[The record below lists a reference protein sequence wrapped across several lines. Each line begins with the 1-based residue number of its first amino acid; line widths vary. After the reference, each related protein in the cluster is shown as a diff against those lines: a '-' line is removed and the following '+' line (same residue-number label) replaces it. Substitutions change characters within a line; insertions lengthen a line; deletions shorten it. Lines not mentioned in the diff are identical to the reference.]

1 LQQQVSRHRRRRDGD
16 IVGLRR
22 MVTFESLV
30 CGNIVRRH
38 ARTFALASAFL
49 PLTKRRG
56 TYALYA
62 FCRLADDAV
71 DRAGPGGREAVRAT
85 LMQLRSQL
93 DDALHGEPSGPVMH
107 ETAWAIKRFGV
118 PMAPVD
124 ELIHGV
130 ARDLDPTD
138 YRDWPSL
145 QSYCEGVASSVG
157 ELCTHV
163 FGVVGGDV
171 NRQRAIGFARTL
183 GVAMQLTNI
192 LRDIG
197 EDAGNGRCYLPDD
210 ALRAAGLTREQVMA
224 RDVDV
229 RSRAWRDMMREFVA
243 LARLLYREALPGI
256 DMLAPDA
263 RRCAQAC
270 AIGYAA
276 ILEAI
281 EEAEYDTVSMRAHIG
296 FRRKTMLM
304 LSLYRVTDPAAL
316 VAGQPAVA

>member
-1 LQQQVSRHRRRRDGD
+1 
-16 IVGLRR
+16 

-71 DRAGPGGREAVRAT
+71 DRAGPGGRESVRAS
-85 LMQLRSQL
+85 LASLRSQL
-93 DDALHGEPSGPVMH
+93 DDALNGGFAGPVMH
-107 ETAWAIKRFGV
+107 ETAWAIRRFGI
-118 PMAPVD
+118 PLAPVD
-124 ELIHGV
+124 ELVDGV

-145 QSYCEGVASSVG
+145 RAYCEGVASSVG

-163 FGVVGGDV
+163 FGVVGGDA
-171 NRQRAIGFARTL
+171 NRANAIGFARTL

-197 EDAGNGRCYLPDD
+197 EDASNGRCYLPDD
-210 ALRAAGLTREQVMA
+210 ALRGVGLTREQVIA

-229 RSRAWRDMMREFVA
+229 RSAAWRAMMREFVA
-243 LARLLYREALPGI
+243 QARALYREALPGI
-256 DMLAPDA
+256 GILAPDS

-270 AIGYAA
+270 AVGYAA

-296 FRRKTMLM
+296 FRRKTKLM
-304 LSLYRVTDPAAL
+304 LSLYRVDDPAAL

>member
-1 LQQQVSRHRRRRDGD
+1 
-16 IVGLRR
+16 

-71 DRAGPGGREAVRAT
+71 DRAGPGGSDAVRAT

-93 DDALHGEPSGPVMH
+93 DDAMHGGLAGPVMH
-107 ETAWAIKRFGV
+107 ETAWAIRRFGI
-118 PMAPVD
+118 PLAPID
-124 ELIHGV
+124 ELVNGV

-138 YRDWPSL
+138 YRDWASL
-145 QSYCEGVASSVG
+145 SAYCEGVASSVG

-163 FGVVGGDV
+163 FGVVGGETV
-171 NRQRAIGFARTL
+171 RERAIACARTL
-183 GVAMQLTNI
+183 GVAMQVTNI
-192 LRDIG
+192 LRDVG
-197 EDAGNGRCYLPDD
+197 EDAANGRCYLPDD
-210 ALRAAGLTREQVMA
+210 ALRNAGLTRKQVIA

-229 RSRAWRDMMREFVA
+229 RSPEWRAMMQEFVA
-243 LARLLYREALPGI
+243 LARGLYREALPGI
-256 DMLAPDA
+256 ALLAPDS

-281 EEAEYDTVSMRAHIG
+281 EEAEYDTLSTRAHIG
-296 FRRKTMLM
+296 FRRKTKLM
-304 LSLYRVTDPAAL
+304 LSLYRVDDPATL

>member
-1 LQQQVSRHRRRRDGD
+1 
-16 IVGLRR
+16 

-71 DRAGPGGREAVRAT
+71 DRAGPGGRDAVRAT
-85 LMQLRSQL
+85 LTSLRHQL
-93 DDALHGEPSGPVMH
+93 DAALLGAPSGPVMV
-107 ETAWAIKRFGV
+107 ETAWAIRRFGI
-118 PMAPVD
+118 PLAPVD
-124 ELIHGV
+124 ELVDGV

-145 QSYCEGVASSVG
+145 AAYCEGVASSVG

-163 FGVVGGDV
+163 FGVVGGDGA
-171 NRQRAIGFARTL
+171 RARAIGFARTL

-197 EDAGNGRCYLPDD
+197 EDAANGRCYLPDD
-210 ALRAAGLTREQVMA
+210 ALASVGLTREQVTA

-229 RSRAWRDMMREFVA
+229 RSPSWKAMMRSFVTQ
-243 LARLLYREALPGI
+243 ARSLYRESLPGI

-270 AIGYAA
+270 AVGYAA

-281 EEAEYDTVSMRAHIG
+281 EEADYDTVTTRAHIG
-296 FRRKTMLM
+296 FRRKTKLM
-304 LSLYRVTDPAAL
+304 LSLYRVDDPAAL

>member
-1 LQQQVSRHRRRRDGD
+1 
-16 IVGLRR
+16 

-49 PLTKRRG
+49 PLNKRRA

-71 DRAGPGGREAVRAT
+71 DRAGPAGRDAVRDSLTA
-85 LMQLRSQL
+85 LRDQL
-93 DDALHGEPSGPVMH
+93 DAALSGGPAGPVMH
-107 ETAWAIKRFGV
+107 EAAWAIRRYGI
-118 PMAPVD
+118 PLAPVD
-124 ELIHGV
+124 ELIAGV

-145 QSYCEGVASSVG
+145 QAYCEGVASSVG

-163 FGVVGGDV
+163 FGVMGGDET
-171 NRQRAIGFARTL
+171 RSRAIGCARTL
-183 GVAMQLTNI
+183 GVAMQITNI
-192 LRDIG
+192 LRDVG

-210 ALRAAGLTREQVMA
+210 ALCSAGLTREQVLL

-229 RSRAWRDMMREFVA
+229 RSTAWRAMMRHFVA
-243 LARLLYREALPGI
+243 RARALYREALPGI
-256 DMLAPDA
+256 ALLAPDS

-270 AIGYAA
+270 AVGYAA

-281 EEAEYDTVSMRAHIG
+281 EEAEYDTVSMRAHVG
-296 FRRKTMLM
+296 FRRKTQLM
-304 LSLYRVTDPAAL
+304 LSLYRVDDPAML
-316 VAGQPAVA
+316 VAGEPAVA

>member
-1 LQQQVSRHRRRRDGD
+1 
-16 IVGLRR
+16 

-71 DRAGPGGREAVRAT
+71 DRAGPGGRESVRAS
-85 LMQLRSQL
+85 LAALRSQL
-93 DDALHGEPSGPVMH
+93 DDALHGGFAGPVMH
-107 ETAWAIKRFGV
+107 ETAWAIRRFGI
-118 PMAPVD
+118 PLAPVD
-124 ELIHGV
+124 ELVQGV

-145 QSYCEGVASSVG
+145 RAYCEGVASSVG

-163 FGVVGGDV
+163 FGVVGGDA
-171 NRQRAIGFARTL
+171 NRASAIGFARTL

-192 LRDIG
+192 LRDVG
-197 EDAGNGRCYLPDD
+197 EDAANGRCYLPDD
-210 ALRAAGLTREQVMA
+210 ALRSAGVTREQVMA
-224 RDVDV
+224 LDLDVK
-229 RSRAWRDMMREFVA
+229 SPAWRAMMREFVA
-243 LARLLYREALPGI
+243 QARALYREALPGI
-256 DMLAPDA
+256 GMLAPDS

-270 AIGYAA
+270 AVGYAA

-281 EEAEYDTVSMRAHIG
+281 EEAEYDTVSTRAHIG
-296 FRRKTMLM
+296 FGRKTKLM
-304 LSLYRVTDPAAL
+304 LSLYRVNDPAAL

>member
-1 LQQQVSRHRRRRDGD
+1 
-16 IVGLRR
+16 

-49 PLTKRRG
+49 PLGKRRG

-71 DRAGPGGREAVRAT
+71 DRAGPGGRDAVHAT
-85 LMQLRSQL
+85 LMRLRSQL
-93 DDALHGEPSGPVMH
+93 DDALRGEPAGPVMS
-107 ETAWAIKRFGV
+107 ETAWAIRRFGV

-124 ELIHGV
+124 ELINGV

-138 YRDWPSL
+138 YRDWASL
-145 QSYCEGVASSVG
+145 SAYCEGVASSVG
-157 ELCTHV
+157 ELCTYV
-163 FGVVGGDV
+163 FGVVGGDA
-171 NRQRAIGFARTL
+171 NRDRAIGFARTL
-183 GVAMQLTNI
+183 GLAMQLTNI
-192 LRDIG
+192 LRDVG
-197 EDAGNGRCYLPDD
+197 EDASNGRCYLPDD
-210 ALRAAGLTREQVMA
+210 ALQRAGLTRTQILA
-224 RDVDV
+224 GDVDV
-229 RSRAWRDMMREFVA
+229 RSEAWRTMMREFVA
-243 LARLLYREALPGI
+243 LARSLYREALPGI
-256 DMLAPDA
+256 QMLAPDA

-270 AIGYAA
+270 AVGYAA

>member
-1 LQQQVSRHRRRRDGD
+1 
-16 IVGLRR
+16 

-71 DRAGPGGREAVRAT
+71 DRAGPGGRESVRAS
-85 LMQLRSQL
+85 LASLRSQL
-93 DDALHGEPSGPVMH
+93 DDALNGGFAGPVMH
-107 ETAWAIKRFGV
+107 ETAWAIRRFGI
-118 PMAPVD
+118 PMAPMD
-124 ELIHGV
+124 ELVDGV

-145 QSYCEGVASSVG
+145 RAYCEGVASSVG

-163 FGVVGGDV
+163 FGVVGGDA
-171 NRQRAIGFARTL
+171 NRANAIGFARTL

-197 EDAGNGRCYLPDD
+197 EDASNGRCYLPDD
-210 ALRAAGLTREQVMA
+210 ALRGVGLTREQVIA

-229 RSRAWRDMMREFVA
+229 RSAAWRAMMREFVA
-243 LARLLYREALPGI
+243 QARALYREALPGI
-256 DMLAPDA
+256 GMLAPDS

-270 AIGYAA
+270 AVGYAA

-281 EEAEYDTVSMRAHIG
+281 EEAEYDSVSMRAHIG
-296 FRRKTMLM
+296 FRRKTKLM
-304 LSLYRVTDPAAL
+304 LSLYRVDDPAAL

>member
-1 LQQQVSRHRRRRDGD
+1 
-16 IVGLRR
+16 

-56 TYALYA
+56 AYALYA

-71 DRAGPGGREAVRAT
+71 DRAGPGGRDAVLAT
-85 LMQLRSQL
+85 LMRLRSQL
-93 DDALHGEPSGPVMH
+93 DDALRGAPSAPVMH

-124 ELIHGV
+124 ELVNGV

-145 QSYCEGVASSVG
+145 SAYCEGVASSVG

-163 FGVVGGDV
+163 FGVVGGDA

-210 ALRAAGLTREQVMA
+210 ALRSAGLTREQVMA

-229 RSRAWRDMMREFVA
+229 RSRAWREMMGEFVA
-243 LARLLYREALPGI
+243 LARQLYREALPGI
-256 DMLAPDA
+256 DMLARDS

-304 LSLYRVTDPAAL
+304 LSLYRVSNPAAL
-316 VAGQPAVA
+316 VAGRQPAVA

>member
-1 LQQQVSRHRRRRDGD
+1 
-16 IVGLRR
+16 

-38 ARTFALASAFL
+38 ARTFAMASAFL
-49 PLTKRRG
+49 PITKRRA

-71 DRAGPGGREAVRAT
+71 DRAGPNGREAVRDSLRA
-85 LMQLRSQL
+85 LRSQL
-93 DDALHGEPSGPVMH
+93 DDAMAGGFAGPVMH
-107 ETAWAIKRFGV
+107 ETAWAIRRYGI
-118 PMAPVD
+118 PLAPID
-124 ELIHGV
+124 ELVDGV

-145 QSYCEGVASSVG
+145 QAYCEGVASSVG

-163 FGVVGGDV
+163 FGVVGDDET
-171 NRQRAIGFARTL
+171 RARAVVCARTL
-183 GVAMQLTNI
+183 GVAMQITNI

-197 EDAGNGRCYLPDD
+197 EDAANGRCYMPDD
-210 ALRAAGLTREQVMA
+210 ALRSVGLTREQVLA
-224 RDVDV
+224 ADVDV
-229 RSRAWRDMMREFVA
+229 RSPAWRAMMRHFVA
-243 LARLLYREALPGI
+243 RARVLYREALPGI
-256 DMLAPDA
+256 ALLAPDS

-270 AIGYAA
+270 AVGYAA

-296 FRRKTMLM
+296 FRRKTRLM
-304 LSLYRVTDPAAL
+304 LSLYTVTDPATL
-316 VAGQPAVA
+316 LAGQPAVA

>member
-1 LQQQVSRHRRRRDGD
+1 
-16 IVGLRR
+16 

-49 PLTKRRG
+49 PIAKRRA
-56 TYALYA
+56 TYALYS

-71 DRAGPGGREAVRAT
+71 DRAGPGGRDAVRDSLRT
-85 LMQLRSQL
+85 LRAQL
-93 DDALHGEPSGPVMH
+93 DAALNGGCAGPVMH
-107 ETAWAIKRFGV
+107 ETAWAMRRYGI
-118 PMAPVD
+118 PMAPID
-124 ELIHGV
+124 ELVDGV

-145 QSYCEGVASSVG
+145 HAYCEGVASSVG

-163 FGVVGGDV
+163 FGVVGGDDA
-171 NRQRAIGFARTL
+171 RARAIHCARTL
-183 GVAMQLTNI
+183 GVAMQITNI

-210 ALRAAGLTREQVMA
+210 ALRSVGLTRDQVLA
-224 RDVDV
+224 ADIDV
-229 RSRAWRDMMREFVA
+229 RSAAWRSMMRHFVSR
-243 LARLLYREALPGI
+243 ARELYREALPGI
-256 DMLAPDA
+256 TLLSPDS

-270 AIGYAA
+270 AVGYAA

-281 EEAEYDTVSMRAHIG
+281 EEADYDTVSMRAHVG
-296 FRRKTMLM
+296 FRRKTRLM
-304 LSLYRVTDPAAL
+304 LSLYTVTDPATL
-316 VAGQPAVA
+316 LAGQPAVA

>member
-1 LQQQVSRHRRRRDGD
+1 
-16 IVGLRR
+16 

-49 PLTKRRG
+49 PLTKRRA

-71 DRAGPGGREAVRAT
+71 DRAGPNGRDAVRVS
-85 LMQLRSQL
+85 LRALREQL
-93 DDALHGEPSGPVMH
+93 DAALSGGFAGPVMH
-107 ETAWAIKRFGV
+107 ETAWALKRYGI

-124 ELIHGV
+124 ELVNGV

-145 QSYCEGVASSVG
+145 QAYCEGVASSVG
-157 ELCTHV
+157 ELCTYV
-163 FGVVGGDV
+163 FGVIGGEGTRD
-171 NRQRAIGFARTL
+171 RAIVCARTL
-183 GVAMQLTNI
+183 GVAMQITNI
-192 LRDIG
+192 LRDVG

-210 ALRAAGLTREQVMA
+210 ALRSVGLTREQVLA

-229 RSRAWRDMMREFVA
+229 RSAQWRAMMRHFVA
-243 LARLLYREALPGI
+243 QARELYRDALPGI
-256 DMLAPDA
+256 ALLSADS

-270 AIGYAA
+270 AVGYAA

-296 FRRKTMLM
+296 FRRKTRLM
-304 LSLYRVTDPAAL
+304 LSLYRVDDPAML

>member
-1 LQQQVSRHRRRRDGD
+1 
-16 IVGLRR
+16 

-49 PLTKRRG
+49 PITKRRA

-71 DRAGPGGREAVRAT
+71 DRAGPGGRDAVRDSLRA
-85 LMQLRSQL
+85 LRSQL
-93 DDALHGEPSGPVMH
+93 DQALTGGLAGPVMH
-107 ETAWAIKRFGV
+107 ETAWAMRRYGI
-118 PMAPVD
+118 PMAPID
-124 ELIHGV
+124 ELVNGV

-145 QSYCEGVASSVG
+145 QAYCEGVASSVG

-163 FGVVGGDV
+163 FGVVGGDEARV
-171 NRQRAIGFARTL
+171 RAISCARTL
-183 GVAMQLTNI
+183 GVAMQITNI

-210 ALRAAGLTREQVMA
+210 ALRSVGLTRDQVLA
-224 RDVDV
+224 AEIDV
-229 RSRAWRDMMREFVA
+229 RSPAWRSMMRHFVA
-243 LARLLYREALPGI
+243 RARELYREALPGI
-256 DMLAPDA
+256 ALLSPDS

-270 AIGYAA
+270 AVGYAA

-281 EEAEYDTVSMRAHIG
+281 EEADYDTVSMRAHIG
-296 FRRKTMLM
+296 FRRKTRLM
-304 LSLYRVTDPAAL
+304 LSLYTVTDPATL
-316 VAGQPAVA
+316 LAGQPAVA

>member
-1 LQQQVSRHRRRRDGD
+1 
-16 IVGLRR
+16 

-71 DRAGPGGREAVRAT
+71 DRAGPGGREQVRAS
-85 LMQLRSQL
+85 LRSLRTQL
-93 DDALHGEPSGPVMH
+93 DDALSGGYAGPVMH
-107 ETAWAIKRFGV
+107 ETAWAMRRFGI

-124 ELIHGV
+124 ELVNGV

-138 YRDWPSL
+138 YRDWRSL
-145 QSYCEGVASSVG
+145 KAYCEGVASSVG

-171 NRQRAIGFARTL
+171 NRERAIVCARTL
-183 GVAMQLTNI
+183 GVAMQVTNI

-197 EDAGNGRCYLPDD
+197 EDAANGRCYLPDD
-210 ALRAAGLTREQVMA
+210 ALSAVGLTRAQVVA
-224 RDVDV
+224 RDIDV
-229 RSRAWRDMMREFVA
+229 RSPAWRAMMREFVA
-243 LARLLYREALPGI
+243 LARELYREALPGI
-256 DMLAPDA
+256 GMLSPDS

-270 AIGYAA
+270 AVGYAA

-281 EEAEYDTVSMRAHIG
+281 EEADYDTVATRAHIG
-296 FRRKTMLM
+296 FRRKTKLM
-304 LSLYRVTDPAAL
+304 LSLYRVDDPAAL

>member
-1 LQQQVSRHRRRRDGD
+1 
-16 IVGLRR
+16 

-49 PLTKRRG
+49 PLQKRRA

-71 DRAGPGGREAVRAT
+71 DRAGPTGKDAVRAS
-85 LMQLRSQL
+85 LRALRGQL
-93 DDALHGEPSGPVMH
+93 DAAMTGGFAGPVMH
-107 ETAWAIKRFGV
+107 ETAWAIRRYGI
-118 PMAPVD
+118 PMAPID
-124 ELIHGV
+124 ELVDGV

-145 QSYCEGVASSVG
+145 QAYCEGVASSVG

-163 FGVVGGDV
+163 FGVVGGESMRED
-171 NRQRAIGFARTL
+171 AIVCARTL
-183 GVAMQLTNI
+183 GVAMQITNI
-192 LRDIG
+192 LRDVG

-210 ALRAAGLTREQVMA
+210 ALRAVGLTREQVLA

-229 RSRAWRDMMREFVA
+229 RSPAWKAMMRHFVA
-243 LARLLYREALPGI
+243 QARLLYREALPGI
-256 DMLAPDA
+256 DLLAPDS

-270 AIGYAA
+270 AVGYAA

-281 EEAEYDTVSMRAHIG
+281 EEANYDTIASRAHIG
-296 FRRKTMLM
+296 FRRKTRLM
-304 LSLYRVTDPAAL
+304 LSLYRVDDPAVL

>member
-1 LQQQVSRHRRRRDGD
+1 
-16 IVGLRR
+16 

-49 PLTKRRG
+49 PLSKRRG

-71 DRAGPGGREAVRAT
+71 DRAGPGGRDAVRAT
-85 LMQLRSQL
+85 LTSLRHQL
-93 DDALHGEPSGPVMH
+93 DAALQGAPSGPVMV
-107 ETAWAIKRFGV
+107 ETAWAIRRFGI
-118 PMAPVD
+118 PLAPVD
-124 ELIHGV
+124 ELVNGV

-145 QSYCEGVASSVG
+145 AAYCEGVASSVG

-163 FGVVGGDV
+163 FGVVGGDGS
-171 NRQRAIGFARTL
+171 RTRAIGFARTL

-197 EDAGNGRCYLPDD
+197 EDAANGRCYLPDD
-210 ALRAAGLTREQVMA
+210 ALASVGLSRAQVIA

-229 RSRAWRDMMREFVA
+229 RSAAWKAMMRAFVA
-243 LARLLYREALPGI
+243 QARALYLESLPGI

-270 AIGYAA
+270 AVGYAA

-281 EEAEYDTVSMRAHIG
+281 EESDYDTVTTRAHIG
-296 FRRKTMLM
+296 FRRKTKLM
-304 LSLYRVTDPAAL
+304 LSLYRVDDPAAL

>member
-1 LQQQVSRHRRRRDGD
+1 
-16 IVGLRR
+16 

-71 DRAGPGGREAVRAT
+71 DRAGPGDREAVRRNLAA
-85 LMQLRSQL
+85 LRSQL
-93 DDALHGEPSGPVMH
+93 DDAIAGGFAGPVMH
-107 ETAWAIKRFGV
+107 ETAWAIRRFGI

-124 ELIHGV
+124 ELVNGV

-145 QSYCEGVASSVG
+145 QAYCEGVASSVG

-163 FGVVGGDV
+163 FGVIGGEA
-171 NRQRAIGFARTL
+171 NRERAIGFARTL

-210 ALRAAGLTREQVMA
+210 ALLSVGLTRDQVIA

-229 RSRAWRDMMREFVA
+229 RSRAWREMMKHFVFS
-243 LARLLYREALPGI
+243 ARALYREALPGI
-256 DMLAPDA
+256 AMLAPDSQ
-263 RRCAQAC
+263 RCAQAC
-270 AIGYAA
+270 AVGYAA

-281 EEAEYDTVSMRAHIG
+281 EEAEYDSVSMRAHIG
-296 FRRKTMLM
+296 FRRKTRLM
-304 LSLYRVTDPAAL
+304 LSLYRHDPVAL
-316 VAGQPAVA
+316 VAGATTTTRPAVA

>member
-1 LQQQVSRHRRRRDGD
+1 
-16 IVGLRR
+16 

-49 PLTKRRG
+49 PLNKRRA

-71 DRAGPGGREAVRAT
+71 DRAGPAGRDAVRDS
-85 LMQLRSQL
+85 LMALRRQL
-93 DDALHGEPSGPVMH
+93 DAALSDGLAGPVMH
-107 ETAWAIKRFGV
+107 EAAWAIRRYGI
-118 PMAPVD
+118 PLAPVD
-124 ELIHGV
+124 ELMAGV

-145 QSYCEGVASSVG
+145 QAYCEGVASSVG

-163 FGVVGGDV
+163 FGVIGGDGT
-171 NRQRAIGFARTL
+171 RDRAIVCARTL
-183 GVAMQLTNI
+183 GVAMQITNI
-192 LRDIG
+192 LRDVG

-210 ALRAAGLTREQVMA
+210 ALRSVCLTREQVLA

-229 RSRAWRDMMREFVA
+229 RSAQWRAMMQHFVA
-243 LARLLYREALPGI
+243 KARELYREALPGI
-256 DMLAPDA
+256 ALLSPDS

-270 AIGYAA
+270 AVGYAA

-296 FRRKTMLM
+296 FRRKTRLM
-304 LSLYRVTDPAAL
+304 LSLYRVDDPAML
-316 VAGQPAVA
+316 LAGEPAVA

>member
-1 LQQQVSRHRRRRDGD
+1 
-16 IVGLRR
+16 

-38 ARTFALASAFL
+38 ARTFALASVFL
-49 PLTKRRG
+49 PLAKRRG

-71 DRAGPGGREAVRAT
+71 DRAGPGGREAVRDT
-85 LMQLRSQL
+85 LLRLRQQLAAAL
-93 DDALHGEPSGPVMH
+93 DGEPSGPVMS
-107 ETAWAIKRFGV
+107 ETAWAIRRFGI
-118 PMAPVD
+118 PLAPVD
-124 ELIHGV
+124 ELVNGV

-138 YRDWPSL
+138 YRNWPSL
-145 QSYCEGVASSVG
+145 EAYCEGVASSVG

-163 FGVVGGDV
+163 FGVMGGEET
-171 NRQRAIGFARTL
+171 RSRAIVCARTL

-197 EDAGNGRCYLPDD
+197 EDAANGRCYLPDD
-210 ALRAAGLTREQVMA
+210 ALVRVGLTREEVMA

-229 RSRAWRDMMREFVA
+229 RSPAWRAMMQEFVA
-243 LARLLYREALPGI
+243 LARTLYRQALPGI
-256 DMLAPDA
+256 EMLSPDA
-263 RRCAQAC
+263 QRCAQAC
-270 AIGYAA
+270 AVGYAA

-296 FRRKTMLM
+296 FRRKTKLM
-304 LSLYRVTDPAAL
+304 LSLYRVDDPAAL

>member
-1 LQQQVSRHRRRRDGD
+1 
-16 IVGLRR
+16 
-22 MVTFESLV
+22 MVTFESLI

-71 DRAGPGGREAVRAT
+71 DRAGPGGRDAVRAT
-85 LMQLRSQL
+85 LMSLRHQL
-93 DDALHGEPSGPVMH
+93 DAALLGAPSGPVMV
-107 ETAWAIKRFGV
+107 ETAWAIRRFGI
-118 PMAPVD
+118 PLAPVD
-124 ELIHGV
+124 ELVNGV

-145 QSYCEGVASSVG
+145 SAYCEGVASSVG

-163 FGVVGGDV
+163 FGVVGGDGARV
-171 NRQRAIGFARTL
+171 RAIGFARTL

-197 EDAGNGRCYLPDD
+197 EDATNGRCYLPDD
-210 ALRAAGLTREQVMA
+210 ALASVGLSRDQVIA

-229 RSRAWRDMMREFVA
+229 RSAAWKAMMRAFVA
-243 LARLLYREALPGI
+243 QARALYRESLTGI

-270 AIGYAA
+270 AVGYAA

-281 EEAEYDTVSMRAHIG
+281 EEADYDTVTARAHIG
-296 FRRKTMLM
+296 FRRKTKLM
-304 LSLYRVTDPAAL
+304 LSLYRVDDPAAL
-316 VAGQPAVA
+316 VAGHPAVA

>member
-1 LQQQVSRHRRRRDGD
+1 
-16 IVGLRR
+16 

-49 PLTKRRG
+49 PLTKRRA

-71 DRAGPGGREAVRAT
+71 DRASPGGRGGVRAT
-85 LMQLRSQL
+85 LTRLRTEL
-93 DDALHGEPSGPVMH
+93 DAALRGAPSAPVMS
-107 ETAWAIKRFGV
+107 ETAWAIRRFGI
-118 PMAPVD
+118 PLAPVD
-124 ELIHGV
+124 ELVNGV

-145 QSYCEGVASSVG
+145 SAYCEGVASSVG

-163 FGVVGGDV
+163 FGVVGGEG
-171 NRQRAIGFARTL
+171 NRSRAIVCARTL

-210 ALRAAGLTREQVMA
+210 ALSRAGLTRAQVIA

-229 RSRAWRDMMREFVA
+229 RSLAWRTMMGGFVA
-243 LARLLYREALPGI
+243 QARSLYRESLPGI
-256 DMLAPDA
+256 ALLAPDS

-270 AIGYAA
+270 AVGYAA

-296 FRRKTMLM
+296 FRRKTRLM
-304 LSLYRVTDPAAL
+304 LSLYRVDDPALL

>member
-1 LQQQVSRHRRRRDGD
+1 
-16 IVGLRR
+16 

-71 DRAGPGGREAVRAT
+71 DRAGPGGRESVRAS
-85 LMQLRSQL
+85 LASLRSQL
-93 DDALHGEPSGPVMH
+93 DDALNGGFAGPVMH
-107 ETAWAIKRFGV
+107 ETAWAIRRFGI
-118 PMAPVD
+118 PMAPMD
-124 ELIHGV
+124 ELVDGV

-145 QSYCEGVASSVG
+145 RAYCEGVASSVG

-163 FGVVGGDV
+163 FGVVGGDA
-171 NRQRAIGFARTL
+171 NRANAIGFARTL

-197 EDAGNGRCYLPDD
+197 EDASNGRCYLPDD
-210 ALRAAGLTREQVMA
+210 ALRGVGLTREQVIA

-229 RSRAWRDMMREFVA
+229 RSAAWRAMMREFVA
-243 LARLLYREALPGI
+243 QARALYREALPGI
-256 DMLAPDA
+256 GMLAPDS

-270 AIGYAA
+270 AVGYAA

-296 FRRKTMLM
+296 FRRKTKLM
-304 LSLYRVTDPAAL
+304 LSLYRVDDPAAL

>member
-1 LQQQVSRHRRRRDGD
+1 
-16 IVGLRR
+16 

-49 PLTKRRG
+49 PLTKRRA

-71 DRAGPGGREAVRAT
+71 DRAGPNGRDAVRAT
-85 LMQLRSQL
+85 LTRLRREL
-93 DDALHGEPSGPVMH
+93 DLALQGAPSAPVMH
-107 ETAWAIKRFGV
+107 ETAWAIRRFGI
-118 PMAPVD
+118 PLIPVD
-124 ELIHGV
+124 ELVDGV

-138 YRDWPSL
+138 YSDWPSL
-145 QSYCEGVASSVG
+145 AAYCEGVASSVG

-163 FGVVGGDV
+163 FGVVDGDAG
-171 NRQRAIGFARTL
+171 RSEAIRCARTL

-197 EDAGNGRCYLPDD
+197 EDALIGRCYLPAD
-210 ALRAAGLTREQVMA
+210 ALRAAGLSREQVLA
-224 RDVDV
+224 HDVDV
-229 RSRAWRDMMREFVA
+229 RSLAWRRMMRGFVA
-243 LARLLYREALPGI
+243 QARQLYRDALPGI
-256 DMLAPDA
+256 SMLSPDS

-270 AIGYAA
+270 AVGYAA

-281 EEAEYDTVSMRAHIG
+281 EEAQYDTVSMRAHIG
-296 FRRKTMLM
+296 FRRKTRLM
-304 LSLYRVTDPAAL
+304 LSLYTVADPSAL

>member
-1 LQQQVSRHRRRRDGD
+1 
-16 IVGLRR
+16 

-49 PLTKRRG
+49 PLGKRRG

-71 DRAGPGGREAVRAT
+71 DRAGPVGRDAVRDS
-85 LMQLRSQL
+85 LRALRRQL
-93 DDALHGEPSGPVMH
+93 DDALNGGFAGPVMH
-107 ETAWAIKRFGV
+107 ETAWAIHRFGI
-118 PMAPVD
+118 PLAPVD
-124 ELIHGV
+124 ELVNGV

-145 QSYCEGVASSVG
+145 QRYCEGVASSVG

-163 FGVVGGDV
+163 FGVVDGDG
-171 NRQRAIGFARTL
+171 NRTQAIGYARTL

-197 EDAGNGRCYLPDD
+197 EDATNGRCYLPDD
-210 ALRAAGLTREQVMA
+210 ALRAARLTREQVMA
-224 RDVDV
+224 HDVDI
-229 RSRAWRDMMREFVA
+229 RSPAWRAMMREFVA
-243 LARLLYREALPGI
+243 MARALYRDALPGI
-256 DMLAPDA
+256 AMLSPDS

-270 AIGYAA
+270 AVGYAA

-281 EEAEYDTVSMRAHIG
+281 EEAEFDTISMRAHIG
-296 FRRKTMLM
+296 FRRKTRLM
-304 LSLYRVTDPAAL
+304 LSLYRVDDPAML
-316 VAGQPAVA
+316 VAGEPAVA

>member
-1 LQQQVSRHRRRRDGD
+1 
-16 IVGLRR
+16 

-49 PLTKRRG
+49 PLTKRRA

-71 DRAGPGGREAVRAT
+71 DRAGPGGRDAVRDS
-85 LMQLRSQL
+85 LRALRRQL
-93 DDALHGEPSGPVMH
+93 DAALSDGFAGPVMH
-107 ETAWAIKRFGV
+107 EAAWAIRRFGI

-124 ELIHGV
+124 ELVNGV

-145 QSYCEGVASSVG
+145 QAYCEGVASSVG

-163 FGVVGGDV
+163 FGVVGGDDT
-171 NRQRAIGFARTL
+171 RERAIVCARTL
-183 GVAMQLTNI
+183 GVAMQVTNI
-192 LRDIG
+192 LRDVG

-210 ALRAAGLTREQVMA
+210 ALRSVGLTRERVLR

-229 RSRAWRDMMREFVA
+229 RSAQWRGMMRHFVA
-243 LARLLYREALPGI
+243 QARELYREALPGI
-256 DMLAPDA
+256 ALLSPDS

-270 AIGYAA
+270 AVGYAA

-281 EEAEYDTVSMRAHIG
+281 EEAEYDTMSMRAHIG
-296 FRRKTMLM
+296 FRRKTRLM
-304 LSLYRVTDPAAL
+304 LSLYRVEDPAVL
-316 VAGQPAVA
+316 VAGEPAVA